1 MTPIQDLLSQIRWD
15 ESFGKDNFVFGYY
28 DRKSGEIIQIPLQQM
43 QLTPNDHFFF
53 RFTDREGRAR
63 EVPLHRIREVYRNG
77 ELIWHRRTVN
87 DEENNG
93 S

>member
-15 ESFGKDNFVFGYY
+15 ESFGQGNFVIGYY

-53 RFTDREGRAR
+53 RFIDQEGRAR
-63 EVPLHRIREVYRNG
+63 EIPLHRIREVYRNG

-87 DEENNG
+87 DEKNNH